1 MPNAVAVIG
10 LTFRGVDIQRGDF
23 GLFLEIV
30 RGLEELPEVRGK
42 DTVIPGLAGRMY
54 RNRVVDR
61 LPVELRGMVVGNGAD
76 ETAQRSDLRTNMD
89 FARALFN
96 RTAAPGPLVATL
108 ENGATR
114 TIVARPLNLL
124 KQIRIPSMYDI
135 SVELESVAFSLA
147 IGGGG
152 AGAGPAVITLVV
164 PPVSRS
170 GGTP

>member
-1 MPNAVAVIG
+1 MPNAVAVVA

-30 RGLEELPEVRGK
+30 RGLNELPEVRGK

-61 LPVELRGMVVGNGAD
+61 LPVELRGMVVGNGAN

-89 FARALFN
+89 FTRALFDP
-96 RTAAPGPLVATL
+96 TLAPGPLVATL

-114 TIVARPLNLL
+114 TIEARALNLL
-124 KQIRIPSMYDI
+124 TQQRVPTMYDV
-135 SVELESVAFSLA
+135 SVELESVAFSLTLGA
-147 IGGGG
+147 VGG
-152 AGAGPAVITLVV
+152 GAGPAVITFVV
-164 PPVSRS
+164 PPVTIS
-170 GGTP
+170 